1 MAASAALPT
10 LINVGK
16 VLATYGP
23 LALQFLVQIGVI
35 QLPPGVTLPQLP
47 TTPNAAVDP
56 AHLAELRAI
65 QAELDLDALA
75 HHAGELNRLYLA
87 ARAGNLRNAEL

>member
-1 MAASAALPT
+1 MAASAALPI
-10 LINVGK
+10 LINLGK

-35 QLPPGVTLPQLP
+35 QLPLGVTLPPLP
-47 TTPNAAVDP
+47 TMPNAAVDP
-56 AHLAELRAI
+56 SHLAALRTI

-87 ARAGNLRNAEL
+87 ARAGNLAHAE

>member
-1 MAASAALPT
+1 MAASAALPI

-23 LALQFLVQIGVI
+23 LAVQFLVQIGVI
-35 QLPPGVTLPQLP
+35 HLPAGVTLPPLP

-56 AHLAELRAI
+56 AHLAALRAI
-65 QAELDLDALA
+65 QAEIDLDALRR
-75 HHAGELNRLYLA
+75 HAGELNGLYLA
-87 ARAGNLRNAEL
+87 ARAGNLAHSE